1 MRYPTSRFLYLLLL
15 PLAASLLLPPIA
27 YYSEA
32 EIVQSSREFLIPSIV
47 AVDLLLLLLFL
58 IDSFTI
64 PRRKRFEARRTTDR
78 VYSVGFAHRVNLD
91 ILVRPGLINRI
102 RTLAYDDATEVMEV
116 IRFPNRLLLLTG
128 KNSIQYR
135 LRINKRGNYRLAQ
148 TFITCYSILGLAR
161 RVYRLPCES
170 QIRVYPDL
178 KAVSR
183 YALLARKSHLG
194 LLGIRRA
201 RRAGGDN
208 DFERLRDYQPDDEFR
223 HIDWKATARQN
234 NLIVR
239 TYQMNQNQTIIF
251 LLDCG
256 RMMTAEFE
264 GRSNLD
270 YALNSVLLLA
280 HVALRQGDRVGL
292 LAFSSGVRR
301 YVKPGSGANYHR
313 RLVQAAYDLKA
324 EHGESNFDL
333 AFQYL
338 NTVSRKRSLVCLITN
353 VIDEMNSE
361 MIRAYL
367 GSLAGRHLPFAVL
380 MKQREIHALLE
391 EEAQNRERLF
401 QQAAAADF
409 VLWRDNVIQ
418 TLGNHGVLTLEAV
431 PDQLDAALINEYL
444 KIKARKLL

>member
-1 MRYPTSRFLYLLLL
+1 M
-15 PLAASLLLPPIA
+15 
-27 YYSEA
+27 
-32 EIVQSSREFLIPSIV
+32 
-47 AVDLLLLLLFL
+47 
-58 IDSFTI
+58 
-64 PRRKRFEARRTTDR
+64 
-78 VYSVGFAHRVNLD
+78 
-91 ILVRPGLINRI
+91 
-102 RTLAYDDATEVMEV
+102 
-116 IRFPNRLLLLTG
+116 
-128 KNSIQYR
+128 
-135 LRINKRGNYRLAQ
+135 
-148 TFITCYSILGLAR
+148 
-161 RVYRLPCES
+161 
-170 QIRVYPDL
+170 
-178 KAVSR
+178 
-183 YALLARKSHLG
+183 
-194 LLGIRRA
+194 
-201 RRAGGDN
+201 
-208 DFERLRDYQPDDEFR
+208 RDYQPDDEFR

-324 EHGESNFDL
+324 EHSESNFDL

-391 EEAQNRERLF
+391 EEALSRELLF

-418 TLGNHGVLTLEAV
+418 TLGNHGVLTLEAF